1 MSDRRSFLKAG
12 ALLAAAGAWDLA
24 LAQAS
29 ARTARFA
36 TGFLAGGSVDTT
48 CRLLTDGLNRLG
60 MGYNAIVETRTGAA
74 GRLAV
79 ANIKASPADGS
90 SLLYTPGNVLSL
102 LPHVF
107 RKVEYDPFT
116 DVVPVHSVYTF
127 GFVFSVGPAVPQ
139 EVKTLHDYLR
149 WAKANPAKASFGS
162 PATGASPHLLGMQL
176 SKLTGTPLTH
186 IGYKGGGPLMTQDVL
201 RGDVPAALQVTGD
214 VLQQQGPDKL
224 RTLASFGK
232 ARTPFLPEV
241 PTVGELG
248 FTELTNEDFGAV
260 FVPRGTPQPVI
271 DRWAEAIAQV
281 VATPAFKAGCA
292 TVGVLP
298 NLANAQETARVLR
311 EDHAFWAKVI
321 ASTGITLTE

>member
-1 MSDRRSFLKAG
+1 MIDRRAILKAG
-12 ALLAAAGAWDLA
+12 ALLGAPGMFGLA
-24 LAQAS
+24 HAQN
-29 ARTARFA
+29 RTARFA

-48 CRLLTDGLNRLG
+48 CRLLTDGLNKLTT
-60 MGYNAIVETRTGAA
+60 GYNSIVETRTGAA

-79 ANIKASPADGS
+79 ANIKSSPPDGAH
-90 SLLYTPGNVLSL
+90 LLYTPGNVLTL

-107 RKVEYDPFT
+107 KKVEYDPFT
-116 DVVPVHSVYTF
+116 DVIPVQSVYTF

-139 EVKTLHDYLR
+139 DVKTLHDYLR

-176 SKLTGTPLTH
+176 AKITNTPLTH

-214 VLQQQGPDKL
+214 VVQHQAPDKI

-232 ARTPFLPEV
+232 ARTPFLPNV

-248 FTELTNEDFGAV
+248 FPELTNEDFGAV

-271 DRWAEAIAQV
+271 DRWAEAIRQV
-281 VATPAFKAGCA
+281 VSTPAFKAGCD
-292 TVGVLP
+292 TVAVVP
-298 NLANAQETARVLR
+298 NLSNAQETARSLK